1 MRFGRESSLRQLIR
15 LAWRNVRRHRARSA
29 MTVLAIVVGVSSLM
43 LAGGFVEDM
52 FHQLG
57 ESLIRSQSGHLQVGR
72 AGSFTHG
79 SRSPEKYLIEDAQ
92 ALRRQ
97 LADRV
102 EVDQVMGR
110 VRFSALLGNGR
121 AELAV
126 VAEGI
131 EPERESKLGTHIRIE
146 SGRALDNADHDGI
159 LLGHG
164 VARAMKL
171 APGDRVSLLV
181 STAGGALNTL
191 DFQVVGT
198 FKTFSNEFD
207 ARAIRIG
214 LPAAQ
219 ELLGTGGINTLVVL
233 LHRTA
238 DTSAVASLFGS
249 VAPSRGLE
257 VRSWMELNDF
267 YEKTV
272 ALYRRQL
279 GVLELIILV
288 MVGLGVVNLVNM
300 TVLERVGEFGTMRA
314 LGNGNVDVFL
324 LVFIENVMLAAF
336 GALVGLAGGSAL
348 AWLVSAL
355 GIPMP
360 PPPNSDL
367 GYTARILLT
376 PAVLAKAFTV
386 GFLATVLA
394 ALPPAW
400 RVARMPIA
408 EQLRRAI

>member
-1 MRFGRESSLRQLIR
+1 
-15 LAWRNVRRHRARSA
+15 
-29 MTVLAIVVGVSSLM
+29 MTILAIVVGVSSLM
-43 LAGGFVEDM
+43 LAGGFVEDL

-57 ESLIRSQSGHLQVGR
+57 ESLIRSQSGHLQAGKV
-72 AGSFTHG
+72 GSFSYG
-79 SRSPEKYLIEDAQ
+79 SRSPEQYLIEHADAQ
-92 ALRRQ
+92 RSSFASR
-97 LADRV
+97 D
-102 EVDQVMGR
+102 EVDEVMGR
-110 VRFSALLGNGR
+110 IRFSALLGNGN

-131 EPERESKLGTHIRIE
+131 EPEQESKLGTHIRIE
-146 SGRALDNADHDGI
+146 SGRALTSADHDGI
-159 LLGHG
+159 LLGQG
-164 VARAMKL
+164 LARAMKL
-171 APGDRVSLLV
+171 APGDQVNLLV

-191 DFQVVGT
+191 DFQVIGT

-207 ARAIRIG
+207 ARAVRIG

-219 ELLGTGGINTLVVL
+219 ELLGTAGINTLVVL
-233 LHRTA
+233 LKDTA
-238 DTSAVASLFGS
+238 DTVRVARMFEQAVGA
-249 VAPSRGLE
+249 RGLE
-257 VRSWMELNDF
+257 IKTWMELNDF

-272 ALYRRQL
+272 ALYRSQL

-314 LGNGNVDVFL
+314 LGNGNVDVFV
-324 LVFIENVMLAAF
+324 LVLIENVVLAAF
-336 GALVGLAGGSAL
+336 GALLGLLTGASL
-348 AWLVSAL
+348 AWLISAV

-376 PAVLAKAFTV
+376 PAVMVKAFAV
-386 GFLATVLA
+386 GFMATVLA

>member
-1 MRFGRESSLRQLIR
+1 MQFGKESSYRQLIR
-15 LAWRNVRRHRARSA
+15 LAWRNVRRHRSRSA
-29 MTVLAIVVGVSSLM
+29 MTILAIVVGVSSLM
-43 LAGGFVEDM
+43 LAGGFVEDL

-57 ESLIRSQSGHLQVGR
+57 ESLIRSQSGHLQVGKV
-72 AGSFTHG
+72 GSFTYG
-79 SRSPEKYLIEDAQ
+79 SRSPEKYLISDAEG
-92 ALRRQ
+92 LRRA
-97 LADRV
+97 LAERR
-102 EVDQVMGR
+102 EVDDVMAR
-110 VRFSALLGNGR
+110 VRFSALLGNGK
-121 AELAV
+121 AELAIL
-126 VAEGI
+126 AEGI
-131 EPERESKLGTHIRIE
+131 EPEREAKLGTHLRIE
-146 SGRALDNADHDGI
+146 SGRALTRADHDGI

-171 APGDRVSLLV
+171 APADRVSLLV
-181 STAGGALNTL
+181 STADGALNTL

-198 FKTFSNEFD
+198 FRTFSNEYD
-207 ARAIRIG
+207 ARAVRIG

-219 ELLGTGGINTLVVL
+219 ELLGTAGVNALVVL
-233 LHRTA
+233 LKRTA
-238 DTSAVASLFGS
+238 DTQRVARMFESA
-249 VAPSRGLE
+249 APGRGLE
-257 VRSWMELNDF
+257 VKTWIELNDF

-314 LGNGNVDVFL
+314 LGNGNVDVFV
-324 LVFIENVMLAAF
+324 LVLIENVMLAAF
-336 GALVGLAGGSAL
+336 GALVGLLVGTTLG
-348 AWLVSAL
+348 WLVSAI

-360 PPPNSDL
+360 PPPNADI

-376 PAVLAKAFTV
+376 PALALKAFTV
-386 GFLATVLA
+386 GFMATVLA
-394 ALPPAW
+394 ALPPAA